1 MKKVALLGAGFDT
14 GNMGV
19 GALTMGAI
27 ACVKQAWPDAEISLL
42 EYSQSSNSFACRMN
56 GGVVNVSLI
65 AMRFSKKFYLY
76 NNIALLLLLSI
87 LCRIIPSKA
96 IASKIISRNA
106 ALKNFYETDLVLS
119 IAGGDSFSDIY
130 GHARFL
136 YIVLPI
142 LWAIAMGRRLVIMPQ
157 TIGPFKSYFAD
168 WVAAFI
174 LRRSETVYARD
185 NESLSL
191 ARKLMGPRHAARAH
205 FCYDLGFILDP
216 IKPEYYDL
224 PLTKGVDI
232 EKPIVGL
239 NISGL
244 LCIGGY
250 TQKNMFGL
258 RMDYSELIRSL
269 IQYLIETKKTTV
281 MLVPHVFGTSEES
294 DIGAADRFYRELTE
308 RFGRDLVLVQGVF
321 DQNEI
326 KYIIGQ
332 CDFFIGSRMHAC
344 IAALSQCVPAIGIAY
359 SRKFSGVMRSIEMDD
374 LIADPRKSSLVEI
387 QALIGSAMDQRADK
401 AGQLRKS
408 MPEIKNVV
416 LDIFVHNV
424 TNSHTA
430 GKYT

>member
-1 MKKVALLGAGFDT
+1 MKKVALLGASFDT

-27 ACVKQAWPDAEISLL
+27 ACVKKAWPEAEISLV
-42 EYSQSSNSFACRMN
+42 EYSQSSNSYVCRMD
-56 GGVVNVSLI
+56 GGVVNVSQI
-65 AMRFSKKFYLY
+65 AIRFSKKFYLL

-96 IASKIISRNA
+96 ITSKVISRNA
-106 ALKNFYETDLVLS
+106 ALKNFHETDLVLS

-136 YIVLPI
+136 YIVLPL

-191 ARKLMGPRHAARAH
+191 ARKLMGPLHAAKAH

-216 IKPEYYDL
+216 INPVSYDL
-224 PLTKGVDI
+224 PHTKGVDL
-232 EKPIVGL
+232 EKPLVGL

-258 RMDYSELIRSL
+258 RMDYSDLIRSL

-281 MLVPHVFGTSEES
+281 LLVPHVFGSSEES
-294 DIGAADRFYRELTE
+294 DIGAADRFYTELTGQ
-308 RFGRDLVLVQGVF
+308 FGRDLILVKGNF

-326 KYIIGQ
+326 KYVIGQ

-344 IAALSQCVPAIGIAY
+344 IAALSQCIPAIGIAY
-359 SRKFSGVMRSIEMDD
+359 SRKFSGVMRSIGMED

-387 QALIGSAMDQRADK
+387 KALIGNAMDQRMEK
-401 AGQLRKS
+401 ASQLQLR
-408 MPEIKNVV
+408 MPEIKSAVLGVFVNNVA
-416 LDIFVHNV
+416 
-424 TNSHTA
+424 NSHTA
-430 GKYT
+430 GRYT